1 MPCTGDADET
11 CGNAYR
17 LNAYGPSFQDITA
30 NHVVFEHAAVYS
42 WFQVN
47 IDLNLADNTGNA
59 NRSNIYGLMVEGST
73 FENIGSMVPAVF
85 IKPNSMDL
93 EVCMFLDGANI
104 CEDLTTATADTWF
117 NLRIEQTC
125 WFYCFVTAYVDE
137 TLVFFWWNIS
147 PEIFYN
153 VDGVIGNTYNQTDI
167 VAASG
172 KYYDFTLDQS
182 EDGTG
187 LDWLTTQDHDETAA
201 ANYVASSSP
210 SPQ

>member
-1 MPCTGDADET
+1 MPCTGDVDET
-11 CGNAYR
+11 CGSAYR

-153 VDGVIGNTYNQTDI
+153 VDGVIGNNYNQTDI

-187 LDWLTTQDHDETAA
+187 LDWLTTQDHDKTAA

-210 SPQ
+210 SP